1 MVATLTFERCGDL
14 STFSDHADHVLY
26 VYKYNFFLLLDF
38 IKLLYFDS
46 GFKFKICGAQDS

>member
-1 MVATLTFERCGDL
+1 MVATLTFESCGDL
-14 STFSDHADHVLY
+14 STFSDHADHVLH
-26 VYKYNFFLLLDF
+26 VYKYDFFLLLDF